1 MSFVSYGGQMFLPS
15 GEVVIPAA
23 GSTVMKEPLLKTV
36 TKIFKLKSERG
47 NPQGPFFKA
56 QEILADLPAP
66 QPAIV
71 LSAIDLLADGDT
83 TESDTRS
90 TVQNQGDFCSREILL
105 FELVI
110 QSSVKLELQFFHQ
123 PAPEQDAVK
132 NALTNYPPSTQV
144 PLWYGTPL
152 NPELSDRGRG
162 AQQLTPNFMANCVYC
177 PEKSCY
183 TISSGLCKLPILWNQ
198 KTTSGQDLNR
208 VDFLTVMLPAAAPLL
223 TEVGGEASVVMTIN
237 MIYHEGWS
245 IKEKG
250 ALAPLMGLIPYYAHM
265 EGVRIPI
272 RSANI
277 KTETDADYVLLNV
290 RSGLIGNSIVGPL
303 KKKLLS
309 VLPEFSKGRPGVRS
323 GVRTAHVVEPSEEG
337 EEEEPKR
344 KVPKGRPRRKNY

>member
-1 MSFVSYGGQMFLPS
+1 MFLPS

-23 GSTVMKEPLLKTV
+23 GSTVMKDPLMKSI
-36 TKIFKLKSERG
+36 TKVFKLKAG
-47 NPQGPFFKA
+47 GDATNALGPFFSAYEASTDPEATALQKP
-56 QEILADLPAP
+56 L
-66 QPAIV
+66 IV
-71 LSAIDLLADGDT
+71 LSAIDLLEDETLQG
-83 TESDTRS
+83 ESDTRS
-90 TVQNQGDFCSREILL
+90 TLQNQGDFCSREILL

-110 QSSVKLELQFFHQ
+110 QSDVKMEVQFFHQ

-132 NALTNYPPSTQV
+132 NALTNYPPPKFV
-144 PLWYGTPL
+144 PLWYGSPL
-152 NPELSDRGRG
+152 NPALSDRGRG
-162 AQQLTPNFMANCVYC
+162 EQQLTPNFMANCLYS

-183 TISSGLCKLPILWNQ
+183 TISSGLCKLPVLWNQ
-198 KTTSGQDLNR
+198 KTTAGQQDLNR
-208 VDFLTVMLPAAAPLL
+208 VDFLTVMLPAAAMNRE
-223 TEVGGEASVVMTIN
+223 TATVIVTIN

-250 ALAPLMGLIPYYAHM
+250 TLAPLMGLIPYYAHM
-265 EGVRIPI
+265 DGVRIPI
-272 RSANI
+272 RAANI

-323 GVRTAHVVEPSEEG
+323 AVRTAHVVEPSEEG

-344 KVPKGRPRRKNY
+344 KVAKGRPRRKNY